1 MGMGLAKIIPKW
13 PIVSGWLWWNPAK
26 SHPTN
31 DNPPRN
37 WTPTSTDLPT
47 FLVLPTKLR
56 GWTSGKCKAWTSL
69 EIPLGSDRFFASF
82 LQDLKVIFAQKG
94 PIQVLRVSFKVL
106 ILEWTWVNFH
116 ELCGPWWYFF
126 YLPSDTAPNDLTHAQ
141 GGKDHTWKHL
151 WKMVGFHSFPVGN
164 HLFVKYWG
172 ASKDTVL
179 PPQFLAWAVPG
190 SLGHSHGDP
199 KKALKMMEVHIRPPK
214 WWLKPPIFHWIW
226 KMILGDSH
234 GKAIDS
240 MFSWNPTLEKTFK
253 RNIWADSRYISFL
266 GFHGR
271 FQGLPQTSM
280 AERVETVETTNDNG
294 GWKLGVALKCSWPM
308 DTIFG
313 QPRNCRR
320 SVGTVG
326 GGGTHSHNTR

>member
-31 DNPPRN
+31 DHPPRN

-126 YLPSDTAPNDLTHAQ
+126 ICPLIRHPMTWPMPREERITHGNTYGRWWDSIRFQLETTCLWNIEVRAKTQCFPPNS
-141 GGKDHTWKHL
+141 W
-151 WKMVGFHSFPVGN
+151 
-164 HLFVKYWG
+164 
-172 ASKDTVL
+172 
-179 PPQFLAWAVPG
+179 PG
-190 SLGHSHGDP
+190 P
-199 KKALKMMEVHIRPPK
+199 
-214 WWLKPPIFHWIW
+214 
-226 KMILGDSH
+226 
-234 GKAIDS
+234 
-240 MFSWNPTLEKTFK
+240 
-253 RNIWADSRYISFL
+253 FL
-266 GFHGR
+266 G
-271 FQGLPQTSM
+271 L
-280 AERVETVETTNDNG
+280 
-294 GWKLGVALKCSWPM
+294 
-308 DTIFG
+308 
-313 QPRNCRR
+313 
-320 SVGTVG
+320 
-326 GGGTHSHNTR
+326 